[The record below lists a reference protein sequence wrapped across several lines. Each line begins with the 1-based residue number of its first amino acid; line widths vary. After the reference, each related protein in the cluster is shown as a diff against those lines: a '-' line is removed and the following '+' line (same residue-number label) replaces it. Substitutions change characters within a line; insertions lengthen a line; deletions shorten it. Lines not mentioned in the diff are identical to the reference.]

1 MLTYEQSSKEKII
14 KSIQSNNALL
24 IDFDGTLMDYKLN
37 EKKALEKLF
46 ININLPNYLHSQAIK
61 DYTTFN
67 ESYWK
72 LFDSKKITIEE
83 ARHGGWEDFITKYEL
98 NSTSKNLNSRFLE
111 FLVQTT
117 SIDSKVIKVLKNLKF
132 LGTHIIIITNGVQV
146 TQSRRLE
153 NSGILSIIDTF
164 FTSESVG
171 FAKPHPKM
179 FLDSKKFLESINCPT
194 NDIWVVGDSF
204 ESDIKGAFH
213 VGYNTCWI
221 TNEKNREVLDS
232 EGSFPTA
239 IANNFIE
246 FAEFY
251 QQIKSKSEKLF

>member
-24 IDFDGTLMDYKLN
+24 IDFDDTLMDYKLN
-37 EKKALEKLF
+37 ERKALEKLF
-46 ININLPNYLHSQAIK
+46 TSIDLPNKLLSQAIK
-61 DYTTFN
+61 DYTAFN
-67 ESYWK
+67 KSYWK
-72 LFDSKKITIEE
+72 LFNLKKIPIED
-83 ARHGGWEDFITKYEL
+83 ARHGGWEDFIKKYDL
-98 NSTSKNLNSRFLE
+98 DNTSKNLNSRFLE

-117 SIDSKVIKVLKNLKF
+117 SIDSKVIEVLTNLKNL
-132 LGTHIIIITNGVQV
+132 GTHLIIITNGVHV

-179 FLDSKKFLESINCPT
+179 FLDSKKFLESIDCPT

-213 VGYNTCWI
+213 AGYNTCWI
-221 TNEKNREVLDS
+221 TNDKNRKVSKS
-232 EGSFPTA
+232 EASFPTT

-246 FAEFY
+246 FTDFY
-251 QQIKSKSEKLF
+251 LQIKTQFK